1 MAKLDADCGTT
12 HYKFDDKHN
21 PIKSVVINKVVKGQF
36 EFEAEVK

>member
-1 MAKLDADCGTT
+1 MAKLDVDAGTT

-21 PIKSVVINKVVKGQF
+21 PIKSVVINKIVNGQF